1 MTRWTQKDVDK
12 LKSSKE
18 MSKEKDFL
26 KIGIDPD
33 IDRSGVAIIEGVRLY
48 CSNYSFC
55 EILKFL
61 EATKKTHLKHCVF
74 IEAGWLVSHNFTA
87 KKGLSLKR
95 QLKIAN
101 DVGVNWGV
109 GKLIEQFCIKENI
122 NYKLIKPLK
131 KRWGKTGKEKISH
144 AEFINLF
151 KVKKLA
157 PTLKSTNQEQR
168 DAALL
173 IL

>member
-1 MTRWTQKDVDK
+1 MKRWTESDIENVNNS
-12 LKSSKE
+12 KSISN
-18 MSKEKDFL
+18 EKHCV

-33 IDRSGVAIIEGVRLY
+33 IHNSGVAIIEGIRLF
-48 CSNYSFC
+48 SLNYSFC
-55 EILKFL
+55 EMLNFL
-61 EATKKTHLKHCVF
+61 EATKKMYLKHCVF

-87 KKGLSLKR
+87 TKGLSLKR

-109 GKLIEQFCIKENI
+109 GKLIEQFCIDKNI
-122 NYKLIKPLK
+122 NYKLVKPLK

-157 PTLKSTNQEQR
+157 TNLKSTNQEQR